1 MQAFGDCKL
10 TELGVLHVSAC
21 VASVPVGLSAGLR
34 HFPLFERAKTISVAL
49 ALIFAPPK
57 AKNASN
63 GGKNLRKRLLATQAC
78 TLEIWDK
85 IHFFFYV
92 VSLKYP
98 TGNLI
103 FALYTH
109 FLSFFF
115 PPLWVLY
122 LFFFFRLSVCV
133 WVYPCT
139 FARACKYMC
148 TS

>member
-57 AKNASN
+57 AKNA
-63 GGKNLRKRLLATQAC
+63 C

-85 IHFFFYV
+85 IHF
-92 VSLKYP
+92 L
-98 TGNLI
+98 
-103 FALYTH
+103 
-109 FLSFFF
+109 FLRGV
-115 PPLWVLY
+115 P
-122 LFFFFRLSVCV
+122 
-133 WVYPCT
+133 
-139 FARACKYMC
+139 
-148 TS
+148 